1 MQASVLSVNV
11 AQPRTIRWRGQDVP
25 TGIFKEPVEGPVR
38 ARDQGLEGDHQADR
52 RVHGGEA
59 KAVYAYARED
69 YEWWEAELGR
79 ELPPGTFGENLT
91 VRGLDV
97 TGARPGERWRVGG
110 ALLQVTEPRLP
121 CFKLGVK
128 MDSLRFLKQFT
139 AAGRPGTYLRVLEEG
154 DVQVGDTVEVIEPV
168 RSQA

>member
-1 MQASVLSVNV
+1 MDASVLSVNLARPGTV
-11 AQPRTIRWRGQDVP
+11 RWRGKDVP

-38 ARDQGLEGDHQADR
+38 ARGDSLEGDHQADR
-52 RVHGGEA
+52 RVHGGGA

-91 VRGLDV
+91 LSGVDV
-97 TGARPGERWRVGG
+97 TGAEPGERWRVGG
-110 ALLQVTEPRLP
+110 ALLEVTEPRLP

-139 AAGRPGTYLRVLEEG
+139 AAGRPGKYLRIVEEG
-154 DVQVGDTVEVIEPV
+154 DVQAGDAVEVVVPV
-168 RSQA
+168 SRR